1 MIHPLELALILLVS
15 AILFRKHLRKQLK
28 HNYFFFEWCYNQ
40 VNIIN
45 KTTGGFRNNQL
56 NMSHVNDTFNGDRL
70 NDMVN
75 NRFHTFFSMDEVTDI
90 NEISP
95 FTAECIEYSYNTFW
109 SDNIYPGIDKTII
122 SKLPKGE
129 LSWLDLWKVID
140 KQFRKSKDYHHKFIE
155 EISYSKTKPNT
166 LVVFMGS

>member
-1 MIHPLELALILLVS
+1 VV
-15 AILFRKHLRKQLK
+15 KQWDDI
-28 HNYFFFEWCYNQ
+28 FF
-40 VNIIN
+40 IN
-45 KTTGGFRNNQL
+45 KTTGGFRNNQFI
-56 NMSHVNDTFNGDRL
+56 MSHVNDTFNGDRL

-75 NRFHTFFSMDEVTDI
+75 NRFQTFFSMDEVQDI
-90 NEISP
+90 NDISP

-109 SDNIYPGIDKTII
+109 SDNHHPGVDKTIV

-155 EISYSKTKPNT
+155 EITYSKTNPNT